1 MVYRHIPEIRPG
13 AGALSVSVDPRFVPV
28 ITADCKLEEN
38 YKFDP
43 SLGPL
48 KCPVL
53 VFYGT
58 KDRVHAEVFFV
69 TWGGFSWLMAMETTF
84 SPDSP
89 ARDG

>member
-1 MVYRHIPEIRPG
+1 M
-13 AGALSVSVDPRFVPV
+13 GALSVSVDPRFVPV